1 MGILN
6 NFANAILGLEP
17 LFVDGREGLAGV
29 TLMDSMLLS
38 TWKDKMIDLPFDDD
52 EYYAE
57 LQKRIAGSSRK
68 DVQSVVLNTEG
79 TYGSGK

>member
-1 MGILN
+1 
-6 NFANAILGLEP
+6 
-17 LFVDGREGLAGV
+17 
-29 TLMDSMLLS
+29 
-38 TWKDKMIDLPFDDD
+38 MIDLPFDDD